1 MERKINLGIF
11 VLIASFIIGILLG
24 IPFYE
29 VLRIFAMGAV
39 DHTTLKIVAIVILI
53 ELMGNALAKS
63 GSLGKI
69 NSSIEMFVKNRHISL
84 IFPSL
89 LMGLLPVPAGAML
102 SAPLVEESG
111 SKMNLSPEIK
121 TFLNY
126 WFRHIFEFV
135 WPIYPG
141 IILAAAILNVS
152 IYRVIIAQF
161 PLALTS
167 VATGILFGLTRV
179 SYKGK
184 VTKIEKNPGAVRGFF
199 VFLTYAWPVLAIV
212 ILVLVV
218 RIDIVLSLLII
229 VVCVIFA
236 TKIVRKLPFLMKESL
251 SWRTILLVVSV
262 LIFKKILES
271 SGALPL
277 IPQLFSHFRIP
288 PTITLFTIPFF
299 VGIIS
304 GLSMGVVGIAFPIL
318 LPIIGVKNP
327 DLTYAMLAYAGGVSG
342 YLLSPL
348 HLCLVVS
355 CSYFKADFIKVWRM
369 LILPVMCIGLAAF
382 VIVLFKKGGII

>member
-69 NSSIEMFVKNRHISL
+69 NSSIEMFIKNRHISL

-102 SAPLVEESG
+102 SAPLV
-111 SKMNLSPEIK
+111 
-121 TFLNY
+121 
-126 WFRHIFEFV
+126 IFEFV

-277 IPQLFSHFRIP
+277 IPRLFSHFRIP

-369 LILPVMCIGLAAF
+369 LILPVICIGLAAF